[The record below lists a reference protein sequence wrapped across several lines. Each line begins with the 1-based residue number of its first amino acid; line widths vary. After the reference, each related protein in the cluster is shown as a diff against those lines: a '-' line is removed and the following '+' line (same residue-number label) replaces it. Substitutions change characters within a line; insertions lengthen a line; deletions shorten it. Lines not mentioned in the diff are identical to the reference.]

1 MTPFEA
7 LLLVVGGTVA
17 GIINTMAG
25 GGSMLTVPL
34 LVLAGVP
41 GNFANA
47 TNRVGILT
55 SSITAFATFRQ
66 LGVDGLQN
74 AARTILPAMAG
85 SVVGALLI
93 SRVTNDTFERGFGLL
108 MLPLIV
114 LTIWRPRPRL
124 EGPAWSAGTTVAV
137 FFAIG
142 LYAGAV
148 QAGFGLVALAA
159 LSRAGYDLVTANMIK
174 VTINMCVTAMALA
187 VFIANGYV
195 RWWPAL
201 ILAVGLSLGGWLGAR
216 IAVVGG
222 ERVIRIVM
230 VVAAIGLAGRLLGV
244 WG

>member
-1 MTPFEA
+1 MSLFEA
-7 LLLVVGGTVA
+7 VLLVVGGTVA

-41 GNFANA
+41 GNAANA

-55 SSITAFATFRQ
+55 SSFTAFATFRQ
-66 LGVDGLQN
+66 LGVDGLQH
-74 AARTILPAMAG
+74 AAPTILPAMAG
-85 SVVGALLI
+85 SVTGALAI
-93 SRVTNDTFERGFGLL
+93 SQVTNDTFERGFGLL

-114 LTIWRPRPRL
+114 LTIWRPRPRV
-124 EGPAWSAGTTVAV
+124 EGPTWSLTTTMAM

-174 VTINMCVTAMALA
+174 VTINMCVTAMALV
-187 VFIANGYV
+187 VFIINGYV
-195 RWWPAL
+195 RWGPAL

-216 IAVVGG
+216 IAVIGG
-222 ERVIRIVM
+222 ERIIRIVM
-230 VVAAIGLAGRLLGV
+230 VVAAIGLAGRLLGI